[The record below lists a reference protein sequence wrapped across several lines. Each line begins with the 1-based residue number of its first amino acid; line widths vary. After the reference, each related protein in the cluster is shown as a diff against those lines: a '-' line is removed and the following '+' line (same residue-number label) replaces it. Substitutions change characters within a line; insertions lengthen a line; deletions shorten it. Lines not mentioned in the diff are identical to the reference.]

1 MVLDIDSLDYFTSIF
16 EIDMQDSP
24 NQKFD
29 SYINNILYN
38 FEIRTY
44 NSTRSTITIYENG
57 NLICEEAP
65 FIVNRNLTFFTKDDI
80 AFFFLTSTSLES
92 YNYSN
97 LGKEL
102 RFFYG
107 SF

>member
-1 MVLDIDSLDYFTSIF
+1 MVLDIDSLDYFTSII

-44 NSTRSTITIYENG
+44 NSARSTITIYENG
-57 NLICEEAP
+57 SLICEEAP
-65 FIVNRNLTFFTKDDI
+65 FIVNRNLTFFTKGDI

-97 LGKEL
+97 LGNEL

>member
-1 MVLDIDSLDYFTSIF
+1 MVLDLDSLDSLTSIF